1 MRARRLFS
9 ITGLEDCG
17 SGSGR
22 VPRGSVP
29 TPRPPPHAP
38 PSPTFRC
45 SAALR
50 GLLGVRLALA
60 DAPVR
65 GDALG
70 FPGVS
75 AGMVRPR
82 ASAIPR
88 SAPPRAEGGRTAPRV
103 PVERVPG
110 VRPARVASLPAI

>member
-9 ITGLEDCG
+9 MTGLED
-17 SGSGR
+17 
-22 VPRGSVP
+22 
-29 TPRPPPHAP
+29 
-38 PSPTFRC
+38 FRC

-60 DAPVR
+60 DAAVS

-82 ASAIPR
+82 ACRDPAERAAKGRGRAR
-88 SAPPRAEGGRTAPRV
+88 SV
-103 PVERVPG
+103 PCP
-110 VRPARVASLPAI
+110 